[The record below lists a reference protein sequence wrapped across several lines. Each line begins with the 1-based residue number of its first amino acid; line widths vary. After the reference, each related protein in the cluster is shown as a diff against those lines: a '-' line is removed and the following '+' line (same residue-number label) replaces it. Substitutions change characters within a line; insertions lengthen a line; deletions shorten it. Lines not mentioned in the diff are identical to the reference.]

1 MLAMTLVTQV
11 IDIYN
16 LTYEHY
22 YIYIYINFKRTSIH
36 NVYQQIDEWIL
47 YEKKSLNM
55 KKLNDEWKLIVN
67 DILH

>member
-1 MLAMTLVTQV
+1 MIICLQITNNWRIQFNIWTLF
-11 IDIYN
+11 
-16 LTYEHY
+16 
-22 YIYIYINFKRTSIH
+22 YIYINCKRTSIH
-36 NVYQQIDEWIL
+36 NVFQKIDEWIP